1 VRGLRA
7 GTAAAA
13 VAAAVVLLL
22 SACFGPGEDELIK
35 QASSDFD
42 GLVDQAAAV
51 DVAVLHTLDVEKPAV
66 EACDVDNDDERT
78 VFVAAG
84 TIAVQA
90 DSVDERELV
99 EGFELSE
106 KTDDEKERWTEVKR
120 GLDTEQRAWVDPQGI
135 TASVTVDDGL
145 LVVAVFSPCR

>member
-1 VRGLRA
+1 VKGVKS
-7 GTAAAA
+7 AA

-22 SACFGPGEDELIK
+22 SGCFGPGEDELIK
-35 QASSDFD
+35 QASGDFD
-42 GLVDQAAAV
+42 ALVDQAAAV

-66 EACDVDNDDERT
+66 EACDAKTEDERT

-84 TIAVQA
+84 TMAVQT
-90 DSVDERELV
+90 DSADERDLV

-106 KTDDEKERWTEVKR
+106 KSDDKKERWTEVTKDLED
-120 GLDTEQRAWVDPQGI
+120 GQRAWVDPQGI

>member
-1 VRGLRA
+1 MRA
-7 GTAAAA
+7 AKGAV

-22 SACFGPGEDELIK
+22 AGCFGPGEDELIK
-35 QASSDFD
+35 QASGDFK
-42 GLVDQAAAV
+42 GLVDQAAAA
-51 DVAVLHTLDVEKPAV
+51 DVAVLHTLEVEKPAV
-66 EACDVDNDDERT
+66 ESCGAKTEDEHT

-99 EGFELSE
+99 DGFELSE
-106 KTDDEKERWTEVKR
+106 KTDDDEERWTEVRKD
-120 GLDTEQRAWVDPQGI
+120 LDTGQRAWVDPQGI
-135 TASVTVDDGL
+135 TATVTVDDGL